1 MIERIRGKLIA
12 KSPAGAVIEVG
23 GIAFS
28 MAIPLTTWERLGSV
42 GSEATLMTY
51 LHVREDILQLYG
63 FDSIAERETFLQLI
77 AVNGVGP
84 KMGLAILSRFS
95 PESLSDVIHNQDVR
109 RFQTV
114 PGVGKRTAERLMVEL
129 KGKFGTGS
137 TSAGFDPSPLGSAIS
152 EAIRALETLG
162 IPLVQADEAVR
173 KAQKTIGSDAKVEEL
188 VKQALRGG

>member
-12 KSPAGAVIEVG
+12 KPPAGAVIEVG
-23 GIAFS
+23 GIAF
-28 MAIPLTTWERLGSV
+28 AIAMPLTSWEKLGAI
-42 GSEATLMTY
+42 GTEATLMTY

-63 FDSIAERETFLQLI
+63 FDSVTEREVFLQLL

-84 KMGLAILSRFS
+84 KMALAILSRFS
-95 PESLSDVIHNQDVR
+95 PESLIEVIQAQDVR

-129 KGKFGTGS
+129 KGKFGAVGAGS
-137 TSAGFDPSPLGSAIS
+137 GFEPSPLGSAVS

-173 KAQKTIGSDAKVEEL
+173 KAQRTAGIDATVEQL
-188 VKQALRGG
+188 VKQALKGG

>member
-12 KSPAGAVIEVG
+12 KPPAGAVIEVG
-23 GIAFS
+23 GIAF
-28 MAIPLTTWERLGSV
+28 AVAVPLTSWEKLGAI

-63 FDSIAERETFLQLI
+63 FDSVTEREVFLQLL

-84 KMGLAILSRFS
+84 KMALAILSRFS
-95 PESLSDVIHNQDVR
+95 PEALVEVVQAQDVR

-129 KGKFGTGS
+129 KGKFGSVGVGS
-137 TSAGFDPSPLGSAIS
+137 GFEPSPLGSAVS

-173 KAQKTIGSDAKVEEL
+173 RAQRTAGLDASVEQL
-188 VKQALRGG
+188 VKQALKGN

>member
-12 KSPAGAVIEVG
+12 KTPANAVIEVG

-28 MAIPLTTWERLGSV
+28 VAIPLTTWEWLGAV

-63 FDSIAERETFLQLI
+63 FESVAAREMFLQLI
-77 AVNGVGP
+77 AINGVGP

-95 PESLSDVIHNQDVR
+95 PESLMEVVQNQDVR

-129 KGKFGTGS
+129 KGKFGATG
-137 TSAGFDPSPLGSAIS
+137 AGAGYEPSPIGSAVS

-173 KAQKTIGSDAKVEEL
+173 KAQKTLGAEAPVAQL